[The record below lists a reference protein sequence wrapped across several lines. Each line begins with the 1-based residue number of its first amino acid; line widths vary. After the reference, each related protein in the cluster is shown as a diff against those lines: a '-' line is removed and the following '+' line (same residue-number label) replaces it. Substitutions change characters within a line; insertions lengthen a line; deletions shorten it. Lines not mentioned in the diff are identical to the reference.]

1 MKHRERLASMKVSL
15 QGLLARIEEAE
26 RRGELP
32 KGFDMGK
39 LEKAYDEILNDY
51 AMVLKKREK

>member
-32 KGFDMGK
+32 KGFDMDK

>member
-1 MKHRERLASMKVSL
+1 MKVSL

-32 KGFDMGK
+32 KGFDMDK

>member
-26 RRGELP
+26 MHGELP
-32 KGFDMGK
+32 KGFDMDK